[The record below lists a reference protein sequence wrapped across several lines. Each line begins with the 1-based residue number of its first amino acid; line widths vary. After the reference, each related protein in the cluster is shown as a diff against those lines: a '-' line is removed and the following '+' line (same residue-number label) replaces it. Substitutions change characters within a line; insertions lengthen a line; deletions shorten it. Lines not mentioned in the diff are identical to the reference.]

1 MWVIHVLFLVL
12 IILNKWPGN
21 VVASQRA
28 RDPIAASI
36 LNFFFFLLGV
46 TMDLFLKFIQGCPG
60 PLQDGTLRLKFH
72 KTAKETFPS
81 VDACFVVLT
90 LPICHE
96 SYASFEETMSKAIR
110 FGCQGYGKV

>member
-1 MWVIHVLFLVL
+1 MWVILVLFLVTT
-12 IILNKWPGN
+12 ILNKWPGN
-21 VVASQRA
+21 VVVSQRA
-28 RDPIAASI
+28 RDPLQHPFLI
-36 LNFFFFLLGV
+36 FFFFLLGV

-60 PLQDGTLRLKFH
+60 PLQDRTLRLKFH